1 MIKITVLFISC
12 NLNTKCYWAEK
23 IQKYNRYAV
32 SKLAAISLH
41 FFWYEL
47 VVGSD
52 NYQKTFNMSMEE
64 NHKRILE
71 IASKYQVSAVNQ
83 VNEFGDALS
92 FWSEILLYYECH
104 VFIQL
109 FINNCWLGCSDNCQR

>member
-1 MIKITVLFISC
+1 
-12 NLNTKCYWAEK
+12 
-23 IQKYNRYAV
+23 
-32 SKLAAISLH
+32 
-41 FFWYEL
+41 
-47 VVGSD
+47 
-52 NYQKTFNMSMEE
+52 MSMEE

-109 FINNCWLGCSDNCQR
+109 FINNC